1 MPRRAYSKYMEK
13 KEKKVMIE
21 PINEARMEEWNLLDL
36 PNSKRENDEVQ
47 KWIEEMLCTWL
58 YCLSKGGHER

>member
-13 KEKKVMIE
+13 KEKKIMIE
-21 PINEARMEEWNLLDL
+21 PINEARMEEWSLLDL

-47 KWIEEMLCTWL
+47 KWVKEMPCTWL
-58 YCLSKGGHER
+58 

>member
-13 KEKKVMIE
+13 KEKKIMIE
-21 PINEARMEEWNLLDL
+21 PINEARMEEWSLLDL

-47 KWIEEMLCTWL
+47 KWVEEMPCTWL
-58 YCLSKGGHER
+58 